1 MFENQSAPSRMAAPS
16 SCFNLMFVD
25 FVLNG
30 SFVKMFFYL
39 NVKKQLDVLQSWIC
53 HAASHSRQV
62 GWLSLEE
69 RDSVSPPSYSDLFKR
84 LRPLL

>member
-1 MFENQSAPSRMAAPS
+1 MFENQSAPSRTAAPS

-30 SFVKMFFYL
+30 SFVKMFL
-39 NVKKQLDVLQSWIC
+39 NLHVTKQLDVLQSWIC
-53 HAASHSRQV
+53 NAVSHSRQV

-69 RDSVSPPSYSDLFKR
+69 RECFSS
-84 LRPLL
+84 LLL

>member
-1 MFENQSAPSRMAAPS
+1 MFENQSAPSRTAAPS

-69 RDSVSPPSYSDLFKR
+69 RDSVSPPSYSDLLKR